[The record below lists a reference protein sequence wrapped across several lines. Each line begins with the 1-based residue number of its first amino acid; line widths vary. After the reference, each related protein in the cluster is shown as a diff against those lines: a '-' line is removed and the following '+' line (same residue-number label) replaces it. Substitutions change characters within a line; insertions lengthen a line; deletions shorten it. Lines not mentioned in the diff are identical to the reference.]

1 MRNTNVWVFVGGNS
15 NYQHIYTLQV
25 TTTYYAFSIN
35 RLQFVWV
42 LASSGFYTITWRM
55 IRDLHVTKFIFKN
68 SLHYE
73 ETFSVFGVIS
83 FIFFEF
89 ILLGNS
95 STASAFSYNQIN
107 KQPENLTY
115 TVEDVLDISLSLQ
128 RPQFNPSS
136 YETIK
141 NAPFIP
147 THSCKFSLFIQ
158 RWEIFSVREHEKPW
172 EQTST

>member
-1 MRNTNVWVFVGGNS
+1 
-15 NYQHIYTLQV
+15 
-25 TTTYYAFSIN
+25 
-35 RLQFVWV
+35 
-42 LASSGFYTITWRM
+42 M

-107 KQPENLTY
+107 KKPENLT
-115 TVEDVLDISLSLQ
+115 
-128 RPQFNPSS
+128 
-136 YETIK
+136 
-141 NAPFIP
+141 
-147 THSCKFSLFIQ
+147 
-158 RWEIFSVREHEKPW
+158 
-172 EQTST
+172 